1 MCTLLGHNP
10 FHYSVIQL
18 QSFFPYICEEMKK
31 PLPGVPLRCSFRK
44 CTSTS
49 YCIAFTGTSTS
60 HHSGW
65 SCNKPWSD
73 GTGALPYVGTPR
85 PTSNRAPKMARR
97 APKSTTASSQVRE
110 AAKRITTSDV
120 GVLIWT
126 ELRRSCAAEHLVHT
140 GRSSCE
146 CWNRLKGWYFCFWPK
161 IFILEIC
168 YRELWARALLRV
180 LCRTSCGL
188 PSWALLLA
196 PARPQSSLY

>member
-1 MCTLLGHNP
+1 
-10 FHYSVIQL
+10 
-18 QSFFPYICEEMKK
+18 
-31 PLPGVPLRCSFRK
+31 
-44 CTSTS
+44 
-49 YCIAFTGTSTS
+49 
-60 HHSGW
+60 
-65 SCNKPWSD
+65 
-73 GTGALPYVGTPR
+73 
-85 PTSNRAPKMARR
+85 MARR

-196 PARPQSSLY
+196 LARPQSTLYLIAQLLICTYMPKPEYCIVGWFSTQSGRIRAQNINKALKCNRISKARRHNLWFSSLHTVL

>member
-31 PLPGVPLRCSFRK
+31 PLSGVPLRCSFRK

-60 HHSGW
+60 HYSGW

-85 PTSNRAPKMARR
+85 PTSSRAPKMARR

-110 AAKRITTSDV
+110 AAKRITTCGVD
-120 GVLIWT
+120 VLIWT
-126 ELRRSCAAEHLVHT
+126 ELRRSCRTSCTH
-140 GRSSCE
+140 RS
-146 CWNRLKGWYFCFWPK
+146 L
-161 IFILEIC
+161 
-168 YRELWARALLRV
+168 LLRV
-180 LCRTSCGL
+180 LKPFERMI
-188 PSWALLLA
+188 LLFLA
-196 PARPQSSLY
+196 QSFHPRNLL